1 MTKSEAEGLLQQRG
15 SKKGDYI
22 VRTSAKGNQF
32 ITICGGKKSGTFFN
46 VKIEQ
51 DDDDGTFEID
61 GETIKAKTTKALLNK
76 FIKSPELAKAHL
88 GHALAPVQEDN

>member
-1 MTKSEAEGLLQQRG
+1 MLFAVAWRATFHLNLAKL
-15 SKKGDYI
+15 SKFAPCGDLG
-22 VRTSAKGNQF
+22 VDFAPAVGCCRLQF

-76 FIKSPELAKAHL
+76 FIKS
-88 GHALAPVQEDN
+88 

>member
-1 MTKSEAEGLLQQRG
+1 MPSFEIACENLHRATTLRSRCTCCWRCRL
-15 SKKGDYI
+15 
-22 VRTSAKGNQF
+22 QF

-76 FIKSPELAKAHL
+76 FIKS
-88 GHALAPVQEDN
+88 